1 MDTWRLS
8 EISGGIGAN
17 IGLHRDSLRMKS
29 PPFAGLSALKKE
41 NSLTAGL
48 AGWSER
54 IRTHAFLIELRLY
67 SGTCKFGNASV
78 RVAVYRT
85 IDRLNISAILDI
97 WKL

>member
-1 MDTWRLS
+1 VVLFSGLWRESPENGNFSMYTWRLS

-48 AGWSER
+48 AGWLE
-54 IRTHAFLIELRLY
+54 
-67 SGTCKFGNASV
+67 
-78 RVAVYRT
+78 
-85 IDRLNISAILDI
+85 
-97 WKL
+97 